1 MRIFIKNTVVDLESV
16 IAEYVDTNGTTQTV
30 IAVPNKDDDG
40 NITGYTA
47 YVPEDLEKVDLTAK
61 TVENTCKCSDK

>member
-1 MRIFIKNTVVDLESV
+1 MILKASLQNTLT
-16 IAEYVDTNGTTQTV
+16 INGTTQTV

-61 TVENTCKCSDK
+61 TVETLAKCSDK